1 MDQAKAR
8 VLSDRR
14 YPSPSPRNFTVIVV
28 PLLDGMLGA
37 ILPTRTWFGVLMS
50 AFGVAMLEC
59 SGSPPNVG
67 DLLNFLSA
75 IFFGIHMLRTEH
87 ISRSTKKESLVAI
100 LGYEV
105 CVVALLSTIW
115 VFIGGW
121 LDGARYSN
129 KSSWIWTWT
138 ELWDYLKSNWWKL
151 RGADIGSSPPQEFTV
166 AEDGNEKGDLRRL
179 PTEHKLQN
187 GLSTSPIF
195 ARSKKD
201 VTDFKK

>member
-1 MDQAKAR
+1 MGQAKAR
-8 VLSDRR
+8 VFSDRR
-14 YPSPSPRNFTVIVV
+14 YPSPSPRNFTLEFFTIAYSAFQWRRNINLNWMKAIARSKKNPKVIVV

-50 AFGVAMLEC
+50 ALGVAMLEC

-138 ELWDYLKSNWWKL
+138 ELWDC
-151 RGADIGSSPPQEFTV
+151 IV
-166 AEDGNEKGDLRRL
+166 AFPWIPALY
-179 PTEHKLQN
+179 
-187 GLSTSPIF
+187 
-195 ARSKKD
+195 
-201 VTDFKK
+201 TDCTYA